1 MDKRVIS
8 RAARKLE
15 LRDVALHTSSL
26 TRNKKVDPSL
36 YPYSIDKDTTIQVKS
51 EELSF
56 TDESNENISILRSFI
71 NFELVGFPRGESP
84 SQKLFTINTVYR
96 VDYEIVKALTT
107 EEIKEFSTFNT
118 VHNAWPFWR
127 QHIHYISNNAQIPR
141 ITIPLFRST
150 GTNKPVKKKKRRR
163 AVSAKKRQDP

>member
-1 MDKRVIS
+1 MDKRVAS
-8 RAARKLE
+8 RAAKKLE
-15 LRDVALHTSSL
+15 LRDVALHTSSF
-26 TRNKKVDPSL
+26 TRNEEIDPSL

-56 TDESNENISILRSFI
+56 KDESDEDISVLRSFI
-71 NFELVGFPRGESP
+71 NFVLVGLLRDEDS
-84 SQKLFTINTVYR
+84 SQDLFKINTVYR
-96 VDYEIVKALTT
+96 VDYAIVKELTT
-107 EEIKEFSTFNT
+107 EEMKEFSMFNA

-150 GTNKPVKKKKRRR
+150 SINKPTKKKKRRR
-163 AVSAKKRQDP
+163 AVSVKKRQNP